1 MSQNASYHVDLA
13 LCIDA
18 TGSMGSIIDRVKAGA
33 LAFHDQ
39 LMAEMKKKDKF
50 VDVLRVRVVA
60 FRDYYVDSIPM
71 LESPFFTLPAEQDAF
86 KSFVSNI
93 KAEGGGDE
101 PENGLEA
108 LALAMQSNWTK
119 EGAKRRHVI
128 VVWTDATAHPLEKG
142 GKPGSYPS
150 SMPKNF
156 DELTDMWEGQ
166 NMQGSAK
173 RLVLF
178 ARESTPWSDIGTNWN
193 QVVLYPSKAGD
204 GLKEID
210 LEAILELI
218 AASV

>member
-18 TGSMGSIIDRVKAGA
+18 TGSMSSIINRVKASA

-39 LMAEMKKKDKF
+39 LMVEMKKKDKY
-50 VDVLRVRVVA
+50 VDVLRVRVIA
-60 FRDYYVDSIPM
+60 FRDYYADKAPM
-71 LESPFFTLPAEQDAF
+71 LESPFFTLPADQDGF
-86 KSFVSNI
+86 KSFVSSI
-93 KAEGGGDE
+93 HADGGGDE
-101 PENGLEA
+101 AENGLEA
-108 LALAMQSNWTK
+108 LALAMKSSWTK
-119 EGAKRRHVI
+119 EGARRRHVI
-128 VVWTDATAHPLEKG
+128 VVWTDANAHPLEKA
-142 GKPGSYPS
+142 GKPTSYPAD
-150 SMPKNF
+150 MPQNF

-166 NMQGSAK
+166 QMQSSAK

-178 ARESTPWSDIGTNWN
+178 ARESTPWSDIGLNWN
-193 QVVLYPSKAGD
+193 QVVLYPSKAGE